1 MASFARYCKVSK
13 SIMTC
18 LESKEYMEVRNA
30 LHVLTRV
37 IDVFPVMKKLS
48 EMIEKRVDKLRQ
60 DERKDL
66 QIMASQYFTMLQK
79 LKPSMEAQEDFTR
92 GVAIEGGSRGGG
104 AKGGDNG
111 GGGGSGGGGGDAK
124 GKDGDRESGK
134 SSVKGSREG
143 GSDSERKRPAPSGG
157 GEPPPKAVR
166 TVAGV
171 VVGASKPANDSP
183 LNPNAKP
190 FQPTTG
196 GAPLS
201 AKVPN
206 GDGGGDRSGG
216 GGGGAATAA
225 AAAAVERKR
234 DREGEMKSEL
244 SGRLD
249 SSPGPPPKTARDDRR
264 DDRRDD

>member
-104 AKGGDNG
+104 ARGGDDG
-111 GGGGSGGGGGDAK
+111 GGGGGGGGGASGSGGGDAK
-124 GKDGDRESGK
+124 GKDVDRESGK
-134 SSVKGSREG
+134 SSVKGSKEG

-171 VVGASKPANDSP
+171 VVGAPKPANDSP
-183 LNPNAKP
+183 LNQNTKP

-196 GAPLS
+196 GTPLS
-201 AKVPN
+201 PKAAT
-206 GDGGGDRSGG
+206 GDGGGGRSEAGG
-216 GGGGAATAA
+216 GGDAA
-225 AAAAVERKR
+225 AGAERKR
-234 DREGEMKSEL
+234 DL
-244 SGRLD
+244 VARLEH
-249 SSPGPPPKTARDDRR
+249 
-264 DDRRDD
+264 